1 MPGATRHC
9 VWAPP
14 LQSGPL
20 RAAHSLSLRGGI
32 LTNLSAQWWRQGA
45 RRCGMFNVR

>member
-9 VWAPP
+9 VGAPP

-32 LTNLSAQWWRQGA
+32 LTNLSAQWWRGGS
-45 RRCGMFNVR
+45 RRYEMVNVK